1 MVQGIL
7 DQETAAD
14 TKLEGLAEGS
24 INEAASEYDED
35 DAAAPNAL
43 CQPHAA
49 DELDGSD
56 GKDVAGRPQARGQH
70 RPPRPREVVMHQ
82 KE

>member
-35 DAAAPNAL
+35 DADAA
-43 CQPHAA
+43 
-49 DELDGSD
+49 
-56 GKDVAGRPQARGQH
+56 
-70 RPPRPREVVMHQ
+70 
-82 KE
+82 